1 MQAERRIGAAPRRV
15 GRSLGAQR
23 APVRAGTQRLAQRL
37 SALLLGGLLLGACT
51 AAPPWVVTTESASI
65 HGYDPQRI
73 PRLASAYAM
82 DREFLLARLPGA
94 RAVQLELWEVSGAEQ
109 RRLRSLEADG
119 LTERHG
125 GAGRGWPLYGDE
137 RVRVL
142 LAPDAGRSVLTHELV
157 HALLG
162 PEWSALPP
170 ALEEGL
176 ADRLAFERHPHTRG
190 PWQHWNTLLG
200 GQGGALLELRIARG
214 RGQGLGSQLG
224 WLPPERAEAPAL
236 SLANLIELGGREPW
250 RGLAPAQVR
259 QAYAAGYALLVRIDE
274 RHGLEGLLE
283 RCRAAQAEGR
293 RHLSADEVLELADLP
308 EGRFPT
314 QWLEERRDRA
324 LAEIDLL
331 NLSAL
336 EVAEDLYARG
346 GEPGE
351 SAARFLERIDGR
363 LSGAGRG
370 WIPWRALPN
379 FSAFEQ
385 ALALALDLEAR
396 ADAD

>member
-1 MQAERRIGAAPRRV
+1 MQAERRIGAALRRV
-15 GRSLGAQR
+15 AARRAANAAGAQQLAGRSGAL
-23 APVRAGTQRLAQRL
+23 V
-37 SALLLGGLLLGACT
+37 LGGWLLGACS
-51 AAPPWVVTTESASI
+51 ALPPWIVTTESASI
-65 HGYDPQRI
+65 HGYDPHRT
-73 PRLASAYAM
+73 PRLASAYAE
-82 DREFLLARLPGA
+82 DREFLLGRLPGA

-125 GAGRGWPLYGDE
+125 GAGRVWPLYGEE

-283 RCRAAQAEGR
+283 RCRATQAAGR
-293 RHLSADEVLELADLP
+293 RHLSAAEVLELADLP
-308 EGRFPT
+308 DGRFAAE
-314 QWLEERRDRA
+314 WLEERRDLA

-331 NLSAL
+331 SLSAL

-346 GEPGE
+346 GENGE
-351 SAARFLERIDGR
+351 SAAEFLERLDGR

-370 WIPWRALPN
+370 WIPWRKLPN
-379 FSAFEQ
+379 FAAFEE
-385 ALALALDLEAR
+385 ALALRLEAR
-396 ADAD
+396 SASEQAE